1 MDLDW
6 VRRVGIEAAEAG
18 GHVLTSHFGKISHV
32 VEKKGNLDIVT
43 EADSASEARI
53 VETIRNAFPDHSI
66 LAEERGVEPGDP
78 RFRWIIDPLDGTT
91 NFAHGLKFFCVSIA
105 FEIDHE
111 VVMGVVF
118 DPATGEM
125 FSAVSGKGAM
135 LNDRPISISRSR
147 KVSESL
153 LVTGFP
159 YNFKEILD
167 PLIKRFSNCLRASR
181 GVRRLGSAALDI
193 CYVACGRFAGF
204 WEQNLNPWDTA
215 AGYRIAA
222 EAGAVISDF
231 QKNPFTLDKKEILV
245 TNGYIHN
252 EMITLLAINQHEE

>member
-1 MDLDW
+1 
-6 VRRVGIEAAEAG
+6 VNHI
-18 GHVLTSHFGKISHV
+18 
-32 VEKKGNLDIVT
+32 VEKRGYVDIVT
-43 EADSASEARI
+43 EADSESEARI
-53 VETIRNAFPDHSI
+53 IETIRSAFPGHSI
-66 LAEERGVEPGDP
+66 LAEERGIENGDP

-105 FEIDHE
+105 FELDGE

-118 DPATGEM
+118 DPTAGEM
-125 FSAVSGKGAM
+125 FSAISGKGAR
-135 LNDRPISISRSR
+135 LNGRLIATNRTR

-159 YNFKEILD
+159 YNFKEIMD
-167 PLIKRFSNCLRASR
+167 PLMKRFSNCLIASR

-193 CYVACGRFAGF
+193 CYVACGRFSGF

-215 AGYRIAA
+215 AGYRIAK

-231 QKNPFTLDKKEILV
+231 SKNPFTLDKKEILV
-245 TNGYIHN
+245 TNEYIHN
-252 EMITLLAINQHEE
+252 EVIKLLAIN